1 MHNAAPFVRTNSR
14 LMGRCERDHI
24 SSYMAKAV
32 RLELV
37 KQEIKTTF
45 QMLRCPPPPSV
56 QYNVGG
62 AALVG
67 PGSSTAVSN
76 IVMGAVGVRGGARFE
91 FPIISPIYGLWIFR
105 VRGPDHANCKS
116 GLLGLVGLIARL
128 RTHTYI
134 HTRTHDRTHKHT
146 HAHEHF

>member
-1 MHNAAPFVRTNSR
+1 MQNAAPFVKTNSR
-14 LMGRCERDHI
+14 LTGRGGRDRI

-37 KQEIKTTF
+37 KQKRKTTF
-45 QMLRCPPPPSV
+45 QILRRPPPSPH
-56 QYNVGG
+56 YNVGG

-76 IVMGAVGVRGGARFE
+76 IVMGGAGVRGGARFE
-91 FPIISPIYGLWIFR
+91 FPIISPIDGLWIFR

-116 GLLGLVGLIARL
+116 GLLGLVVLPD
-128 RTHTYI
+128 YK
-134 HTRTHDRTHKHT
+134 HTRRGSISRPS
-146 HAHEHF
+146 ACRGCW